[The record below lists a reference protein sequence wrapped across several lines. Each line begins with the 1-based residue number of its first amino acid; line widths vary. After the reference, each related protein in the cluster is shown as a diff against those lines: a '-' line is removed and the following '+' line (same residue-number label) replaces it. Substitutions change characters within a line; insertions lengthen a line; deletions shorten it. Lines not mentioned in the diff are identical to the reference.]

1 MALRHI
7 RADDEGVLNLKKIY
21 LRQKGAVAL
30 TENHFYAPMYQDLSE
45 VLDLLKI
52 RFEALYRRKL
62 DYTRTFD
69 GGMFGESE
77 WIPASYAGFEVEEY
91 FVFEVQDDTR
101 TLLLRVSP
109 VLFSHDK
116 TIKHTIYT
124 KDTTLKKL
132 ITCYLEACARV
143 NNARLVSINAS
154 KAESDEF

>member
-1 MALRHI
+1 MALGHM

-21 LRQKGAVAL
+21 LRQKGAVTL

-52 RFEALYRRKL
+52 RFEALYGRKL

-91 FVFEVQDDTR
+91 FVFEVQNDTR
-101 TLLLRVSP
+101 TLLLRVAP
-109 VLFSHDK
+109 VLLSHDK
-116 TIKHTIYT
+116 IIRHTIYT
-124 KDTTLKKL
+124 KDTTLIEL
-132 ITCYLEACARV
+132 ITCYLGACARV

-154 KAESDEF
+154 RAKSDEF